1 MNDNGSRRALF
12 LPDFCAVRSVFLVVV
27 AGELLAFILTLAD
40 ATSIHERWDDLG
52 RVSLFVQWVALSCAG
67 VLCLARRWLSRFSDV
82 AAALL
87 AYGAMVAVTYV
98 LAELAWRINSYAAQ
112 AIIYSTHVEFLQRS
126 LGISAIIC
134 AVTLRYLYI
143 QHHWQ
148 RQVQAESQARFQA
161 LQARIRPHFLFNCMN
176 AIASLTRSRP
186 EAAEKV
192 VEDLADLLRASL
204 GEASQQV
211 PLTEELQLCRQYLDI
226 EKLRLGDRL
235 QVEWRIDSL
244 PVDAGLPALTLQPL
258 IENAIYHGV
267 EPLAGGGAIRIE
279 GRCKGEALTI
289 AIENPLAGDGQPS
302 RYEGNRLA
310 QDNVRQRLAAVFG
323 PAGRLV
329 VENTPQAYRVTVF
342 FPYRRQGA

>member
-1 MNDNGSRRALF
+1 MSGGGLRRELF

-40 ATSIHERWDDLG
+40 TMSFHERWGDLG
-52 RVSLFVQWVALSCAG
+52 RVSLFVQWVA
-67 VLCLARRWLSRFSDV
+67 RRWLLRLSDF

-87 AYGAMVAVTYV
+87 AYGAMVLITYF
-98 LAELAWRINSYAAQ
+98 LAEAAWWINNHTAN
-112 AIIYSTHVEFLQRS
+112 AIIYSTHMEFLQRS

-148 RQVQAESQARFQA
+148 RQVQAESQARLQA

-204 GEASQQV
+204 SEASQQV
-211 PLTEELQLCRQYLDI
+211 PLAEELKLCRQYLDI
-226 EKLRLGDRL
+226 EKQRLGERL
-235 QVEWRIDSL
+235 QVEWHVESL
-244 PVDAGLPALTLQPL
+244 PEDAGLPALTLQPL
-258 IENAIYHGV
+258 IENAIYHGI
-267 EPLAGGGAIRIE
+267 EPRTGGGTIRISG
-279 GRCKGEALTI
+279 GRGGDGALAI
-289 AIENPLAGDGQPS
+289 VIENPLAGGGES

-329 VENTPQAYRVTVF
+329 VEGGPHRYRVTVSI
-342 FPYRRQGA
+342 PYRRQGA